1 MLKDRVPQVLH
12 GAQQA
17 FQYMQDRL
25 QARVI
30 EKV

>member
-17 FQYMQDRL
+17 FQYVHDRL
-25 QARVI
+25 QVLVVEIA
-30 EKV
+30 